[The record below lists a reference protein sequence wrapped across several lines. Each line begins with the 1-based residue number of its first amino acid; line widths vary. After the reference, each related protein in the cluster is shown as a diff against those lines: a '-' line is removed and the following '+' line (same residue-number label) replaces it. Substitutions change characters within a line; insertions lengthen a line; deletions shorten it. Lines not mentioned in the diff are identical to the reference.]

1 MSLETII
8 EKILS
13 DARSEADGIV
23 DDHRAQA
30 RAIKEEAEQ
39 AAAAQAADILKDA
52 EREGRLEGGRILTRA
67 RLDRQ
72 IALLEVRQSLITEV
86 MEKAFAG
93 KLPKEGTLKRTVVLK
108 DGVREEE
115 FGRDRLM
122 EELRPNLENE
132 IAEILEI

>member
-8 EKILS
+8 EKIRS
-13 DARSEADGIV
+13 DAGAEVEKILE
-23 DDHRAQA
+23 DHRAKA
-30 RAIKEEAEQ
+30 RAIKEEAEK

-72 IALLEVRQSLITEV
+72 IALLEARQSLVTEV
-86 MEKAFAG
+86 MDKAFAG
-93 KLPKEGTLKRTVVLK
+93 KLPKEGKLKRKIILK

-115 FGRDRLM
+115 FSRDRLM
-122 EELRPNLENE
+122 EEMRPNLENE
-132 IAEILEI
+132 IVEILEV

>member
-13 DARSEADGIV
+13 DAGAEAEGIM
-23 DDHRAQA
+23 DDHRAKA
-30 RAIKEEAEQ
+30 RAIKEEAEE
-39 AAAAQAADILKDA
+39 AAAAHAADILRNA

-67 RLDRQ
+67 RLDRR
-72 IALLEVRQSLITEV
+72 IALLEARQSLVTEV
-86 MEKAFAG
+86 MGKAFAG
-93 KLPKEGTLKRTVVLK
+93 KLPKEGTLKREVVLK

-115 FGRDRLM
+115 FSRDRLM
-122 EELRPNLENE
+122 EELRPKLEND